1 MNHRPRFYRFLQVCW
16 GITFA
21 LLSVPSSVS
30 AQTASDA
37 CRFCQG
43 GLSPSWQNPNSTIHP
58 NASEAAVG
66 ERSVT
71 TQAFVLQAALE
82 LYPYLYVPEL
92 PPIQPTFPDSSI
104 HSEIRL
110 VIRLGNRRV
119 YVYRG
124 DELQFSYP
132 IAIGKPGW
140 ETPTGSYEVI
150 SMLENPGWTNP
161 FTGEIVAPGAENPLG
176 ERWIGFWTDGRN
188 TIGFHGTPNR
198 RSVGRAASHGCIR
211 MYNEDVRAL
220 YEIVSLGTSVKVE
233 P

>member
-1 MNHRPRFYRFLQVCW
+1 M
-16 GITFA
+16 
-21 LLSVPSSVS
+21 LLSVPSYGS
-30 AQTASDA
+30 AQTASDT
-37 CRFCQG
+37 CRFCRE
-43 GLSPSWQNPNSTIHP
+43 GLSPSQQNSNSNVHP
-58 NASEAAVG
+58 NAREAAVS
-66 ERSVT
+66 ERSVP

-104 HSEIRL
+104 HAETRL
-110 VIRLGNRRV
+110 VIRLSDRRV

-124 DELQFSYP
+124 DELQSSYP
-132 IAIGKPGW
+132 VAIGKPGW

-150 SMLENPGWTNP
+150 SMLEDPGWTNP
-161 FTGEIVAPGAENPLG
+161 FTGEIMPPGAENPLG

-211 MYNEDVRAL
+211 MYNEDVREL